1 MENITFANEELKNV
15 AKLLL
20 ENNYKVLYYASKDDG
35 SKKTWLIFS
44 IDNQIGYVQAE
55 YSGVTIS
62 TIHKPCKECGT
73 GFGVTEDA
81 IINTTLDNLNEAF
94 ITAPYW
100 AKRNDVAAVKKY
112 KDIEEYKSRDGLKYE
127 YLTLDQI

>member
-1 MENITFANEELKNV
+1 MEKITFKNEELKNV

-20 ENNYKVLYYASKDDG
+20 ENNYKVLYYTKEGDKE
-35 SKKTWLIFS
+35 KKTWLIFS

-94 ITAPYW
+94 ITAPNW
-100 AKRNDVAAVKKY
+100 AKRKIDAVKKY
-112 KDIEEYKSRDGLKYE
+112 KDIEEYKNRDGLKYE